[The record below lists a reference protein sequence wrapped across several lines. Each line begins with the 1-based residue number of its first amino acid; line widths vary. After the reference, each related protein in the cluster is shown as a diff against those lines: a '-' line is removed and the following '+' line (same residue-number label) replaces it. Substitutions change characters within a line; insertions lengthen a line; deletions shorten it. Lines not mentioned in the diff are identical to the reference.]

1 MRLFITSLAV
11 ASLIVFAAGV
21 WIHGYQTGIAD
32 YSQRVIAPTKI
43 RPMPT
48 NLAIVEATLLRPV
61 AGK

>member
-21 WIHGYQTGIAD
+21 WMHGYQTGIAD
-32 YSQRVIAPTKI
+32 YSQRVIVPTKI

-48 NLAIVEATLLRPV
+48 DLAVVEVTLPRSR
-61 AGK
+61 